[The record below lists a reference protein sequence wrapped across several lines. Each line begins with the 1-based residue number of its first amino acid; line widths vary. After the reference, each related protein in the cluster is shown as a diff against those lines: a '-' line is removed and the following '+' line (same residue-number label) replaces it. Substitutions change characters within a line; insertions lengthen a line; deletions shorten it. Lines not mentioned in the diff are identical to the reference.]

1 MRIEFDGR
9 RIKANAAAVVE
20 MCAARGIRVVGVTK
34 GSCGHAGVARAMLSG
49 GVQLLG
55 ESTVA
60 NVRRLRDQGVTA
72 DIMLLRLPGL
82 SEVDDVV
89 ALAQVSLNSEIETV
103 HALGRAARA
112 RGTTH
117 QVILM
122 VDMGDRRE
130 GVLPEQAV
138 GAAGAMLGLP
148 GIDLVGIGTNFGCMA
163 GVVPTVAALERFVGI
178 VEEIERV
185 VGIRF
190 RVVSAGGSDCL
201 EFVDRGEIPPR
212 VNQLRVG
219 EAILLG
225 VSDSPY
231 PLPIPHRDAFKV
243 VAEVI
248 EIKTKPSLPEGRIGY
263 EDAPPPED
271 RGMRRRAILDGGELD
286 TCVRGL
292 RPMRPG
298 VTIVGAS
305 SEHLVVDVTDARPDV
320 RLGDR
325 LEFAPNYEAVATAMY
340 AAASPSRAD

>member
-1 MRIEFDGR
+1 MRIEFDGQR
-9 RIKANAAAVVE
+9 VRANAAAVVE

-34 GSCGHAGVARAMLSG
+34 GSCGNSGVARAMLSG

-55 ESTVA
+55 ESTLA
-60 NVRRLRDQGVTA
+60 NVRRLRDQGVRA

-89 ALAQVSLNSEIETV
+89 GLSQVSLNSETETV
-103 HALGRAARA
+103 HALARAARA

-130 GVLPEQAV
+130 GVLPEQAAD
-138 GAAGAMLGLP
+138 AARTMLDLP
-148 GIDLVGIGTNFGCMA
+148 GTDLVGIGTNFGCIS
-163 GVVPTVAALERFVGI
+163 GVVPTLAALQRFVGI
-178 VEEIERV
+178 AEEVERAL
-185 VGIRF
+185 GIRF

-225 VSDSPY
+225 VGDAPY
-231 PLPIPHRDAFKV
+231 PLPIPHQDAFNV

-271 RGMRRRAILDGGELD
+271 QGMRRRAILDGGKVD
-286 TCVRGL
+286 ACVRGL
-292 RPMRPG
+292 RPTRPG

-305 SEHLVVDVTDARPDV
+305 SEHLVVDVTDARPQV
-320 RLGDR
+320 LLGDQ
-325 LEFAPNYEAVATAMY
+325 LEFAPDYEAVATAMHS
-340 AAASPSRAD
+340 AASLPRGA